1 MNSDYDLSSDVVWG
15 AAAIAEYLG
24 MTRRQ
29 VYHAC
34 YQEHLPIIRIGSTLA
49 CRKSTLMA
57 FITEREQ
64 KNASYRRG
72 LPRI

>member
-1 MNSDYDLSSDVVWG
+1 MDSDYQLASDVVWG
-15 AAAIAEYLG
+15 AEAIGQFLG

-34 YQEHLPIIRIGSTLA
+34 DQEHLPIFRVGSTLA

-57 FITEREQ
+57 FIADREE
-64 KNASYRRG
+64 KNASFRRG